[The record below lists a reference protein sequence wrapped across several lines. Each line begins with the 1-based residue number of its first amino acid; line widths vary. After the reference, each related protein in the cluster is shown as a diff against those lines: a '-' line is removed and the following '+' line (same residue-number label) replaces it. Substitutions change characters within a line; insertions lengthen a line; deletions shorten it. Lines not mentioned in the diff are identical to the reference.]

1 MCSIDLSPESL
12 WPCVDYGR
20 VRDSS
25 LQLGVSM
32 SWLLEPSWSQA
43 WADRDNTF
51 CDSFYRNPQTLEH
64 FLKFTQVGV
73 TEELAFLIVSVQKTL
88 SGCPDQCDCEVADE
102 ERVVSIDDIELE
114 EEDEELGPGSRLQRT
129 ERDGFKVNVFC
140 TDLGLTRLPLS
151 LPPDTVYLN
160 LENNQVC

>member
-1 MCSIDLSPESL
+1 M
-12 WPCVDYGR
+12 V
-20 VRDSS
+20 
-25 LQLGVSM
+25 
-32 SWLLEPSWSQA
+32 
-43 WADRDNTF
+43 
-51 CDSFYRNPQTLEH
+51 FY
-64 FLKFTQVGV
+64 
-73 TEELAFLIVSVQKTL
+73 VQKTL

-114 EEDEELGPGSRLQRT
+114 EDEEVSTGSRLQRT

-160 LENNQVC
+160 LENNQVG